1 MSSNGS
7 KVKEEDLR
15 RVDPI
20 TKNQHKAFD
29 AWDDGDNLVLVGSAG
44 TGKTFIAMY
53 LAFEEVLDKK
63 TPYDKVMVIRSVV
76 PVRDMGFL
84 PGTVAEKME
93 QYETPYKSI
102 ADELFD
108 HESAYAKLKNNKLIE
123 FDTTSFI
130 RGRTID
136 NAIIIVD
143 EMQNLNFHE
152 LDSVMT
158 RIGNNCKIIFC
169 GDYLQSDFTYENE
182 RDGVM
187 KFLRIV
193 DQLTYFTTIYFGWDD
208 IVRSGV
214 VRDYIMTKEMLGL
227 K

>member
-1 MSSNGS
+1 MNNSA
-7 KVKEEDLR
+7 KVKEEDLLQ
-15 RVDPI
+15 VDPI
-20 TKNQHKAFD
+20 TKNQTKAFD
-29 AWDDGDNLVLVGSAG
+29 SWDDGDNLVLVGSAG

-53 LAFEEVLDKK
+53 LALEEVLDKK
-63 TPYDKVMVIRSVV
+63 TVYDKVVILRSVV

-84 PGTVAEKME
+84 PGTVAEKVE
-93 QYETPYKSI
+93 QYETPYKAI
-102 ADELFD
+102 CDELFNQQT
-108 HESAYAKLKNNKLIE
+108 AYNKLKNNNVIE
-123 FDTTSFI
+123 FDTTSFL
-130 RGRTID
+130 RGRTIN

-158 RIGNNCKIIFC
+158 RIGERSKIIFC
-169 GDYLQSDFTYENE
+169 GDYLQSDFAYENE

-193 DQLTYFTTIYFGWDD
+193 DQLNYFTTIYFGWDD

-214 VRDYIMTKEMLGL
+214 VRDYIMTKEMLGI